1 MKIQHQLVDAVRQYA
16 SEHANTDGLALTP
29 VPGLRMMCVD
39 APRGRLLST
48 YRPLVCLILQG
59 AKHLL
64 VGRRERTCVEGQ
76 SVIVSADMP
85 VTGQVIKASPAKP
98 YTALAVE
105 LDMPLL
111 RELTDLSNGTAPSG
125 DSLGSTL
132 FLQDTDEV
140 ILDCGIRLMRL
151 IDTPDAIPILQPGL
165 MKELHFWLLA
175 GPSGPRLRAMAASNS
190 SASRIGQAIA
200 ILRSEFRNRIPI
212 ERLAGAAS
220 MGVTTFHKRFKEL
233 TSLTPGQYQK
243 RLRLIEARRLMLYE
257 GFNASSAAYAVGYES
272 VPQFTRD
279 YSRMFG
285 APPKR
290 DVGNADK
297 SRGLRA
303 KEPSAA

>member
-1 MKIQHQLVDAVRQYA
+1 M
-16 SEHANTDGLALTP
+16 
-29 VPGLRMMCVD
+29 D

-64 VGRRERTCVEGQ
+64 VGRQEQTCVEGQ

-85 VTGQVIKASPAKP
+85 VTGQVVKASPARP
-98 YTALAVE
+98 YAALSVE

-111 RELTDLSNGTAPSG
+111 RELADLPSGAAPSTN
-125 DSLGSTL
+125 SISSTL
-132 FLQDTDEV
+132 FLQDTDEA
-140 ILDCGIRLMRL
+140 ILDCSIRLMRL
-151 IDTPDAIPILQPGL
+151 IDTPEAISILQPGM

-175 GPSGPRLRAMAASNS
+175 SPSGPRLRDMAASDS
-190 SASRIGQAIA
+190 CASRISRAIA
-200 ILRSEFRNRIPI
+200 ILRSQYRNRIPV

-220 MGVTTFHKRFKEL
+220 MGITTFHKRFREL

-257 GFNASSAAYAVGYES
+257 GSSASGAAYEVGYES

-290 DVGNADK
+290 DISNANK
-297 SRGLRA
+297 SREKLAR
-303 KEPSAA
+303 EPSVA

>member
-1 MKIQHQLVDAVRQYA
+1 
-16 SEHANTDGLALTP
+16 
-29 VPGLRMMCVD
+29 MMCVD

-48 YRPLVCLILQG
+48 YHPLVCLILQG

-64 VGRRERTCVEGQ
+64 VGRQEQTCVEGQ

-85 VTGQVIKASPAKP
+85 VTGQVVKASPARP
-98 YTALAVE
+98 YAALAVE

-111 RELTDLSNGTAPSG
+111 RELADLSSGSVPSTSSIS
-125 DSLGSTL
+125 DTL
-132 FLQDTDEV
+132 FLQGTDEA
-140 ILDCGIRLMRL
+140 ILDCSIRLMRL
-151 IDTPDAIPILQPGL
+151 IDTPEAISVLQPGL

-175 GPSGPRLRAMAASNS
+175 SPSGPRLRAMAASDGC
-190 SASRIGQAIA
+190 ASRIGRAIA
-200 ILRSEFRNRIPI
+200 ILRSQFRSRIPV

-220 MGVTTFHKRFKEL
+220 MGATTFHRRFKEL

-257 GFNASSAAYAVGYES
+257 GSSASDAAYEVGYES

-279 YSRMFG
+279 YRRMFG

-290 DVGNADK
+290 EISNATE
-297 SRGLRA
+297 SREQLAR
-303 KEPSAA
+303 EPSVA